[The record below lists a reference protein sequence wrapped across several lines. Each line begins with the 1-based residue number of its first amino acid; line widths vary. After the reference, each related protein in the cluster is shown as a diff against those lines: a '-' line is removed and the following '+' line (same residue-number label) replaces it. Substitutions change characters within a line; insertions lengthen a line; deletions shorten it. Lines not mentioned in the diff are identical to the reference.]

1 MESMMP
7 LIKITLSGV
16 PVDAEANVV
25 LQAETTALMAKLLGK
40 RREVTVVAIDHRPG
54 AALAVAGRPATG
66 GGAFMEAFITAGS
79 NDAGQLANFIA
90 AAHALLRSVV
100 GEGELPIYVVVGE
113 LPATAWGYDGQTQ
126 AARRLAAQ
134 PL

>member
-1 MESMMP
+1 MP

-16 PVDAEANVV
+16 PAEAGVTAT
-25 LQAETTALMAKLLGK
+25 LQAETTELMASLLGK
-40 RREVTVVAIDHRPG
+40 RREVTVVAVDHLP
-54 AALAVAGRPATG
+54 AMALAVAGRAVTG
-66 GGAFMEAFITAGS
+66 AGAFLEAFITAGT
-79 NDAGQLANFIA
+79 NEAGQLARFVA

-100 GEGELPIYVVVGE
+100 GEGGVPIYVVVSE
-113 LPATAWGYDGQTQ
+113 VAATAWGYDGQTQ